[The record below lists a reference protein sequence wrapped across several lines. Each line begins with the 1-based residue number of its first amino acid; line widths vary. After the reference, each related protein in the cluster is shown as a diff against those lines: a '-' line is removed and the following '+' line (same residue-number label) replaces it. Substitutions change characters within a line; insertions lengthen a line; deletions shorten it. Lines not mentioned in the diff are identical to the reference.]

1 MAAKRAPVLPWTA
14 VALVVLLGAAFGT
27 AGWSEAGVR
36 IVVRWTAK
44 IAVVLFAAAFAA
56 SSLRAFWRGDATRWL
71 MVNRRRLGLSFALA
85 HFVHL
90 LALVAIA
97 VAFPHP
103 FVDELNAVT
112 LVGGGLAYGFVVAL
126 AATSNDASVRR
137 LGARRWRL
145 LHTVGGWYI
154 WIIFTQSYVGRA
166 VADPAYVPFA
176 GLLAG
181 VLGLRIAR
189 RVRER
194 GGAQRAT
201 AAAGGPASR
210 VPQ

>member
-1 MAAKRAPVLPWTA
+1 MAVKRAPVLPWTA
-14 VALVVLLGAAFGT
+14 VALVVLLGVAGAT

-44 IAVVLFAAAFAA
+44 IAVVLFSAAFAA
-56 SSLRAFWRGDATRWL
+56 SSLRTFWQSDATRWL
-71 MVNRRRLGLSFALA
+71 MVNRRRLGLGFALA

-112 LVGGGLAYGFVVAL
+112 IVGGGLAYGFVL
-126 AATSNDASVRR
+126 LMAATSNDASVRR

-145 LHTVGGWYI
+145 LHTVGGWYV
-154 WIIFTQSYVGRA
+154 WIIFTQSYLGRA
-166 VADPAYVPFA
+166 VEDPAYLPFA
-176 GLLAG
+176 GLLFG
-181 VLGLRIAR
+181 VLGLRLAR
-189 RVRER
+189 RIRER
-194 GGAQRAT
+194 SAGRRA
-201 AAAGGPASR
+201 AVASGGPASR